1 MSTNKVKTKG
11 TGCLASVLIII
22 PILIIFLVLGIMA
35 YSSYNGMVSS
45 EESVDAQW
53 GKVES
58 NYQRRLDLVENLV
71 SVVKGYAGHENT
83 TLVGV
88 IEARSK
94 ATGINISGGDG
105 LTPENIEQ
113 FQLAQ
118 DGLSSALS
126 RLMVVVEQYPDLKAS
141 ENYQRLMNDL
151 MQIEKDILIERNA
164 FNDEARKYNTY
175 IRKFPK
181 IIFAKMFGFNV
192 KGYFKASEEAQKA
205 PKVGM

>member
-1 MSTNKVKTKG
+1 MSMTENKKKG
-11 TGCLASVLIII
+11 TGCLAAAMIAIPLLIVFL
-22 PILIIFLVLGIMA
+22 ILGLMA
-35 YSSYNGMVSS
+35 KSSYNGMVTL

-53 GKVES
+53 GKVET

-71 SVVKGYAGHENT
+71 AVVKGYAGHENA

-88 IEARSK
+88 VEARAK
-94 ATGINISGGDG
+94 ATGINISGDN

-113 FQLAQ
+113 FQSAQ

-141 ENYQRLMNDL
+141 ENYRKLMDDL
-151 MQIEKDILIERNA
+151 MHIEEQILVERNE
-164 FNDEARKYNTY
+164 FNNKAREYNTF

-181 IIFAKMFGFNV
+181 IIFAKIFGFNS
-192 KGYFKASEEAQKA
+192 KGYFKATDEAQKA
-205 PKVGM
+205 PKIVM

>member
-1 MSTNKVKTKG
+1 MSTNEVKTKG
-11 TGCLASVLIII
+11 TGCLASVMIIV
-22 PILIIFLVLGIMA
+22 PILILLVVFGIMA

-71 SVVKGYAGHENT
+71 AVVKGYAGHENA

-94 ATGINISGGDG
+94 ATGINISGDD

-113 FQLAQ
+113 FQSAQ

-151 MQIEKDILIERNA
+151 MQIEESILVERNA

-181 IIFAKMFGFNV
+181 IIFAKMFGFNA

-205 PKVGM
+205 PKIEM